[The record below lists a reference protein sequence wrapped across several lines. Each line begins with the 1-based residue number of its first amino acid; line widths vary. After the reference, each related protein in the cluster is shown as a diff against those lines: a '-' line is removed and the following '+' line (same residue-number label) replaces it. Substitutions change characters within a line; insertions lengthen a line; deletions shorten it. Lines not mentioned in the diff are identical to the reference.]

1 MSVFD
6 GTTPQ
11 DQPLETTSVVDQLVG
26 EGKKFKTIED
36 ALNGKIESDNYIT
49 ELKSKLSALEAEA
62 LKGNRIEELLSQL
75 QAKATTPV
83 VTPAP
88 TQVPVTDSKPQLD
101 VSDLKSLVDSAMS
114 EREKDLV
121 KTKNIQI
128 VEQELVK
135 NFGTEAKAKVT
146 SKARELGMSEDKLK
160 AMAEDSPAAFLTL
173 MGQPLPKPNGSLP
186 VSSVNTNALISSG
199 KRNNAFYSALRREN
213 PSSFYS
219 PKTQTLMMNDRV
231 ELGNDFYN
239 K

>member
-88 TQVPVTDSKPQLD
+88 TQVPVTDSKPLLD
-101 VSDLKSLVDSAMS
+101 VSDLKCLVDSGMS
-114 EREKDLV
+114 EREKH
-121 KTKNIQI
+121 
-128 VEQELVK
+128 
-135 NFGTEAKAKVT
+135 
-146 SKARELGMSEDKLK
+146 
-160 AMAEDSPAAFLTL
+160 
-173 MGQPLPKPNGSLP
+173 
-186 VSSVNTNALISSG
+186 
-199 KRNNAFYSALRREN
+199 
-213 PSSFYS
+213 
-219 PKTQTLMMNDRV
+219 
-231 ELGNDFYN
+231 
-239 K
+239 